1 MAAAKLPRCQQAI
14 PKATPGPRSRRQP
27 PFDDAPSRAQ
37 ATLAPSWR
45 ALHPGEDPR
54 AEALLFARLRD
65 AFAVEKF
72 AAMRR
77 RTVAARNIALA
88 GLRRRYLGASEAE
101 LTRRLADLVLGDE
114 LAARAYGPY
123 ASAHA

>member
-1 MAAAKLPRCQQAI
+1 M
-14 PKATPGPRSRRQP
+14 

-37 ATLAPSWR
+37 GAALAPSWR

-65 AFAVEKF
+65 ASAVEKF

-77 RTVAARNIALA
+77 LTVAARNIALA

-101 LTRRLADLVLGDE
+101 LSRRLADLVLGDE